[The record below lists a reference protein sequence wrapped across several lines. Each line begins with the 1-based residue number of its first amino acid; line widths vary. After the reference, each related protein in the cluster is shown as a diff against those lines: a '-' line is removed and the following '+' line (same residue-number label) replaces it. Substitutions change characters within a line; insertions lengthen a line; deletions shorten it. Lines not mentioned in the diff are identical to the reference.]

1 MAIEQIIKYEG
12 SNNTFIWKHPIE
24 DFNIGTQLIVHES
37 QEAVFF
43 INGEAVALFGA
54 GRHTLETE
62 NIPFLKKLINLN
74 TDGQTPFHAEVYFIN
89 KTEQMGIKWG
99 TDSKVNYL
107 EPNYNFPLS
116 LGACGELSLKVNDSR
131 KLLLKMVGTENG
143 LSQEGLLK
151 NLKSFLMMHVK
162 SVLATVIME
171 NKINIF
177 TIDSEL
183 PSLSEKLKEKI
194 APNFDEYG
202 VVLERF
208 IVTTVLRPEGEEV
221 YEKFKNIYFRQYS
234 EVAEAKIAQEVG
246 IINKQTEAKKIVIE
260 AEAVAKKREVE
271 GYTYQQERGFDV
283 AEKVAENES
292 VGEFSNL
299 GIGMG
304 MISGVGNS
312 LGGYVGNIA
321 NQTLN
326 TVTVAVVDS
335 FCSNCGEKV
344 VAGNQFCS
352 NCGNKIEQKTVK
364 DVCKKCG
371 YTFVANENF
380 CPKCGNRR

>member
-1 MAIEQIIKYEG
+1 MAVEQIIKYEG
-12 SNNTFIWKHPIE
+12 SNNVFIWKHPIE
-24 DFNIGTQLIVHES
+24 DFNVGTQLIVHES
-37 QEAVFF
+37 QEAIFFLNGQALAVF
-43 INGEAVALFGA
+43 GS

-62 NIPFLKKLINLN
+62 NIPFIKNLINLN
-74 TDGQTPFHAEVYFIN
+74 TGGDTAFHVEVYYIN
-89 KTEQMGIKWG
+89 KAEQMGIKWG
-99 TDSKVNYL
+99 TDSKVCYM

-116 LGACGELSLKVNDSR
+116 LGACGELSLRVEDGR

-143 LSQEGLLK
+143 LSQEGMIK

-162 SVLATVIME
+162 SLLANVIME

-183 PSLSEKLKEKI
+183 LDLSLKLKEKI
-194 APNFDEYG
+194 APSFDDYG

-208 IVTTVLRPEGEEV
+208 VVTTVLRPDGDEM
-221 YEKFKNIYFRQYS
+221 YEKFKEIYFRQYAD
-234 EVAEAKIAQEVG
+234 VAEAKIAQNVEV
-246 IINKQTEAKKIVIE
+246 INQETEAKKKVIE
-260 AEAVAKKREVE
+260 AEAIAKKRAIE

-312 LGGYVGNIA
+312 LGGYVGNIT
-321 NQTLN
+321 NQSLN
-326 TVTVAVVDS
+326 S
-335 FCSNCGEKV
+335 MGESCGFCANCGSKITK
-344 VAGNQFCS
+344 GDKFCG
-352 NCGNKIEQKTVK
+352 NCGNKIAEEVASG
-364 DVCKKCG
+364 VCAKCG
-371 YTFVANENF
+371 YTFTGDEKF
-380 CPKCGNRR
+380 CPKCGTKR

>member
-12 SNNTFIWKHPIE
+12 SNNVFIWKHPIE
-24 DFNIGTQLIVHES
+24 DFNIGTQLIVHET

-43 INGEAVALFGA
+43 INGQAVALFGA

-62 NIPFLKKLINLN
+62 NIPFLKNIINLN
-74 TDGQTPFHAEVYFIN
+74 TGGQTPFHAEVYFIN

-99 TDSKVNYL
+99 TDSKVTYM

-116 LGACGELSLKVNDSR
+116 LGACGELSLRVDNSR
-131 KLLLKMVGTENG
+131 KLLLKIVGTENG
-143 LSQEGLLK
+143 LSQDGLIK
-151 NLKSFLMMHVK
+151 NLKSFLMMHIK
-162 SVLATVIME
+162 SLLAKVIME

-183 PSLSEKLKEKI
+183 PILSEKLKEQI
-194 APNFDEYG
+194 APCFEDYG

-234 EVAEAKIAQEVG
+234 EVAEAQIAQNVG
-246 IINKQTEAKKIVIE
+246 IIQQQTEAKKLVIE
-260 AEAVAKKREVE
+260 AEAIAKKRSVE

-312 LGGYVGNIA
+312 LGGYVGNIT
-321 NQTLN
+321 NQSLN
-326 TVTVAVVDS
+326 TVVVNTSDR
-335 FCSNCGEKV
+335 FCSNCGTKISS
-344 VAGNQFCS
+344 GSRFCS
-352 NCGNKIEQKTVK
+352 NCGNNVEEENTSNI
-364 DVCKKCG
+364 CSKCG
-371 YTFVANENF
+371 YTFLANEKF
-380 CPKCGNRR
+380 CPKCGNKR

>member
-1 MAIEQIIKYEG
+1 MAVEQIIKYEG
-12 SNNTFIWKHPIE
+12 SNNVFIWKHPIE
-24 DFNIGTQLIVHES
+24 DFNVGTQLIVHES
-37 QEAVFF
+37 QEAIFFLNGQALAVF
-43 INGEAVALFGA
+43 GP

-62 NIPFLKKLINLN
+62 NIPFIKNLINLN
-74 TDGQTPFHAEVYFIN
+74 TGGDTAFHVEVYYIN
-89 KTEQMGIKWG
+89 KAEQMGIKWG
-99 TDSKVNYL
+99 TDSKVCYM

-116 LGACGELSLKVNDSR
+116 LGACGELSLRVEDGR

-143 LSQEGLLK
+143 LSQEGMIK

-162 SVLATVIME
+162 SLLANVIME

-183 PSLSEKLKEKI
+183 LDLSLKLKEKI
-194 APNFDEYG
+194 APSFDDYG

-208 IVTTVLRPEGEEV
+208 VVTTVLRPDGDEM
-221 YEKFKNIYFRQYS
+221 YEKFKEIYFRQYAD
-234 EVAEAKIAQEVG
+234 VAEAKIAQNVEV
-246 IINKQTEAKKIVIE
+246 INQETEAKKKVIE
-260 AEAVAKKREVE
+260 AEAIAKKRAIE

-312 LGGYVGNIA
+312 LGGYVGNIT
-321 NQTLN
+321 NQSLN
-326 TVTVAVVDS
+326 S
-335 FCSNCGEKV
+335 MGESCGFCAKCGSKITK
-344 VAGNQFCS
+344 GDKFCG
-352 NCGNKIEQKTVK
+352 NCGNKIAEEVASG
-364 DVCKKCG
+364 VCAKCG
-371 YTFVANENF
+371 YAFTGDEKF
-380 CPKCGNRR
+380 CPKCGTKR

>member
-12 SNNTFIWKHPIE
+12 SNNVFIWKHPIE
-24 DFNIGTQLIVHES
+24 DFNIGTQLIVHET

-43 INGEAVALFGA
+43 INGQAVALFGA

-62 NIPFLKKLINLN
+62 NIPFLKNIINLN
-74 TDGQTPFHAEVYFIN
+74 TGGQTPFHAEVYFIN

-99 TDSKVNYL
+99 TDSKVTYM
-107 EPNYNFPLS
+107 EPNYNFPLC
-116 LGACGELSLKVNDSR
+116 LGACGELSLRVDNSR
-131 KLLLKMVGTENG
+131 KLLLKIVGTENG
-143 LSQEGLLK
+143 LSQDGLIK
-151 NLKSFLMMHVK
+151 NLKSFLMMHIK
-162 SVLATVIME
+162 SLLAKVIME

-183 PSLSEKLKEKI
+183 PILSEKLKEQI
-194 APNFDEYG
+194 APCFEDYG

-234 EVAEAKIAQEVG
+234 EVAEAQIAQNVG
-246 IINKQTEAKKIVIE
+246 IIQQQTEAKKLVIE
-260 AEAVAKKREVE
+260 AEAIAKKRSVE

-312 LGGYVGNIA
+312 LGGYVGNIT
-321 NQTLN
+321 NQSLN
-326 TVTVAVVDS
+326 TVVVNTSDR
-335 FCSNCGEKV
+335 FCSNCGTKISS
-344 VAGNQFCS
+344 GSRFCS
-352 NCGNKIEQKTVK
+352 NCGNNVEEENTSNI
-364 DVCKKCG
+364 CSKCG
-371 YTFVANENF
+371 YTFLANEKF
-380 CPKCGNRR
+380 CPKCGNKR

>member
-183 PSLSEKLKEKI
+183 PSLSEKLKEAISKNDKTYRVI
-194 APNFDEYG
+194 SS
-202 VVLERF
+202 
-208 IVTTVLRPEGEEV
+208 
-221 YEKFKNIYFRQYS
+221 FKDM
-234 EVAEAKIAQEVG
+234 
-246 IINKQTEAKKIVIE
+246 VIH
-260 AEAVAKKREVE
+260 
-271 GYTYQQERGFDV
+271 
-283 AEKVAENES
+283 
-292 VGEFSNL
+292 L
-299 GIGMG
+299 
-304 MISGVGNS
+304 
-312 LGGYVGNIA
+312 
-321 NQTLN
+321 
-326 TVTVAVVDS
+326 
-335 FCSNCGEKV
+335 
-344 VAGNQFCS
+344 
-352 NCGNKIEQKTVK
+352 
-364 DVCKKCG
+364 
-371 YTFVANENF
+371 
-380 CPKCGNRR
+380 

>member
-1 MAIEQIIKYEG
+1 MAVEQIIKYEG
-12 SNNTFIWKHPIE
+12 SNNVFIWKHPIE
-24 DFNIGTQLIVHES
+24 DFNVGTQLIVHES
-37 QEAVFF
+37 QEAIFFLNGQALAVF
-43 INGEAVALFGA
+43 GP

-62 NIPFLKKLINLN
+62 NIPFIKNLINLN
-74 TDGQTPFHAEVYFIN
+74 TGGDTAFHVEVYYIN
-89 KTEQMGIKWG
+89 KAEQMGIKWG
-99 TDSKVNYL
+99 TDSKVCYM

-116 LGACGELSLKVNDSR
+116 LGACGELSLRVEDGR

-143 LSQEGLLK
+143 LSQEGMIK

-162 SVLATVIME
+162 SLLANVIME

-183 PSLSEKLKEKI
+183 LDLSLKLKEKI
-194 APNFDEYG
+194 APSFDDYG

-208 IVTTVLRPEGEEV
+208 VVTTVLRPDGDEM
-221 YEKFKNIYFRQYS
+221 YEKFKEIYFRQYAD
-234 EVAEAKIAQEVG
+234 VAEAKIAQNVEV
-246 IINKQTEAKKIVIE
+246 INQETEAKKKVIE
-260 AEAVAKKREVE
+260 AEAIAKKRAIE

-312 LGGYVGNIA
+312 LGGYVGNIT
-321 NQTLN
+321 NQSLN
-326 TVTVAVVDS
+326 S
-335 FCSNCGEKV
+335 MGESCGFCANCGSKITK
-344 VAGNQFCS
+344 GDKFCG
-352 NCGNKIEQKTVK
+352 NCGNKIAEEVASG
-364 DVCKKCG
+364 VCAKCG
-371 YTFVANENF
+371 YTFTGDEKF
-380 CPKCGNRR
+380 CPKCGTKR